1 MKKPILITALILT
14 ILIVLGLWIYLL
26 LFGAPKST
34 ADVFARFGI
43 GGEQEVTPVE
53 TPDTRIDV
61 ATSTEMGVIQKLR
74 QLTTR
79 PVAGAAFDDA
89 GIRYIEQGTGHM
101 YHIDLRNGEE
111 ILMSGTTIP
120 HTTTALFSQDASSVL
135 ITSRGESGNN
145 TIVGKVVTDTV
156 TGGTIEGVSLPQGAR
171 EITFGTATN
180 TVHYILDT
188 ETGSAGYSYNT
199 VKKISQQIFTSPL
212 RDIRILWGTPLYA
225 YTTPTA
231 TQEGYLYK
239 IVDNELIYTTSG
251 GPGLMGVRYADG
263 VLITK
268 TTAGKTASIVHTNSG
283 EETNQAFPFIPEKC
297 VMNPIQDEVV
307 FCATPRNRAQ
317 EMFPDDWYK
326 GVTSYSDL
334 LWSLNISTGEA
345 TPLSDFAADSGRE
358 IDVIKIGT
366 DAGGKNIWFINKNNN
381 TLWMFDATI

>member
-1 MKKPILITALILT
+1 MKKPILITSLIVT
-14 ILIVLGLWIYLL
+14 ILIVLGIWIYLL

-43 GGEQEVTPVE
+43 GGEQEVIPVAAE
-53 TPDTRIDV
+53 DTRIDV

-79 PVAGAAFDDA
+79 PVAGAAFDEE

-101 YHIDLRNGEE
+101 YHIDLRSGGE

-120 HTTTALFSQDASSVL
+120 HTTNALFSKDASSVL
-135 ITSRGESGNN
+135 VTSGGVSGDN
-145 TIVGKVVTDTV
+145 TIVGKVTTDAA

-171 EITFGTATN
+171 EIMFGVATN
-180 TVHYILDT
+180 TVNYILDT

-199 VKKISQQIFTSPL
+199 IKKTSLQLFTSPL

-239 IVDNELIYTTSG
+239 VIDNELVYTTSG
-251 GPGLMGVRYADG
+251 GQGLMGIRYADG
-263 VLITK
+263 VLVTK
-268 TTAGKTASIVHTNSG
+268 TSAGKTSSIVHTNSG
-283 EETNQAFPFIPEKC
+283 EESNQAFPFIPEKC
-297 VMNPIQDEVV
+297 VTNPLKDDTV

-326 GVTSYSDL
+326 GVISYSDL
-334 LWSLNISTGEA
+334 LWSLTISTGQA
-345 TPLSDFAADSGRE
+345 TPLSDFKADSGRE

-366 DAGGKNIWFINKNNN
+366 DAEGKNIWFINKNDN
-381 TLWMFDATI
+381 TLWMFDATM